1 MKLLLDFLPLGLFFA
16 AFKYGEVHREWAAMW
31 LSVQFGFMVSGGAIG
46 PQEAPTLLATVVV
59 MAATLV
65 QVLILKALRQKIDF
79 ILWVSLGLVVFLG
92 ALTLYFHSETFIK
105 WKPTGLYWAMALVL
119 WASQRFWGKNLL
131 QTMLKDVEL
140 PQNIWARMNTM
151 WMAFFAAMGMLNLA
165 VAYGFSSSTWATF
178 KVFGA
183 TGLMLLFTLAQ
194 GLYLS
199 RHIPPNETTP

>member
-59 MAATLV
+59 VAATLL
-65 QVLILKALRQKIDF
+65 QVLILKALRHKIDL
-79 ILWVSLGLVVFLG
+79 ILWVSLGLVVVLG

-105 WKPTGLYWAMALVL
+105 WKPTGLYWAMALAF
-119 WASQRFWGKNLL
+119 WASQRFWGRNLL
-131 QTMLKDVEL
+131 QAMLKDVEL
-140 PQNIWARMNTM
+140 PATIWRRMNAM
-151 WMAFFAAMGMLNLA
+151 WLAFFAAMGVLNLV
-165 VAYGFSSSTWATF
+165 VAYGFSTGTWATF

-194 GLYLS
+194 GFYLS

>member
-16 AFKYGEVHREWAAMW
+16 AFKYGEAHRDWAAAW
-31 LSVQFGFMVSGGAIG
+31 VTAQLGFMVSGGAIG

-65 QVLILKALRQKIDF
+65 QVLILKALRQKIDL
-79 ILWVSLGLVVFLG
+79 ILWVSLGLVVVLG

-105 WKPTGLYWAMALVL
+105 WKPTGLYWAMALVF
-119 WASQRFWGKNLL
+119 WASARFWGKNLL
-131 QTMLKDVEL
+131 HTMLKDVEL
-140 PQNIWARMNTM
+140 PPLIWARMNAM
-151 WMAFFAAMGMLNLA
+151 WVVFFAVMGVLNLA
-165 VAYGFSSSTWATF
+165 VAYGFSTSTWASF

-183 TGLMLLFTLAQ
+183 TALMFVFTLAQ

-199 RHIPPNETTP
+199 RHLPSDEAPK